1 MRTFKQ
7 TFRNRQRL
15 LAGVTVGYTAPN
27 ARRLLPQPID
37 NIAYPRGS
45 QDVWFWLVVVCVGA
59 LAVWRHL
66 GARRFWLVPA
76 VALLVQ
82 LPHAIVVYQA
92 DTLEIPRHAVLVAVM
107 TRLSLLLLALFV
119 IDAILNRKLDSS
131 GRMYDGRTQG
141 AP

>member
-1 MRTFKQ
+1 
-7 TFRNRQRL
+7 
-15 LAGVTVGYTAPN
+15 
-27 ARRLLPQPID
+27 
-37 NIAYPRGS
+37 
-45 QDVWFWLVVVCVGA
+45 
-59 LAVWRHL
+59 L

-119 IDAILNRKLDSS
+119 IDAILNRKLGSS